1 MKIYLVGG
9 CVRDQLLG
17 RPVRDRD
24 WVVVGAAAADM
35 LARGFQQVGKDFPVF
50 LHPVSREEYA
60 LARGATI
67 EDDLAARDLTI
78 NAMAMSESGALV
90 DPFGGRA
97 DLEAR
102 VLRSV
107 PGFANDA
114 IRILRAARFAA
125 QLNGFTIAPE
135 TLALMTELTAAGALH
150 GVTPERVWLELD
162 KALGCDHPSRFF
174 LALRQCGALARL
186 LPEIDALFDVPQ
198 PIQHH
203 PEGDVGT
210 HTMMVVDAAAR
221 LTAAHL
227 TVGRAVRFAA
237 LVHDLGKGLTPA
249 DRLPS
254 HPGHEDMGAAL
265 VEPLVRRLAGPIAWA
280 ELGTLVARWHGQVHK
295 AAELRPGTLLK
306 LLEAAD
312 AFHHPERLESLLL
325 ACEADFR
332 GRLGKENA
340 PYPQADHIRAAAM
353 AAARVTARDLITTG
367 HAPGPRLGEVLFQKR
382 AEAIRRAL
390 SCVEPD

>member
-1 MKIYLVGG
+1 MKTYLVGG

-17 RPVRDRD
+17 RPIRDRD
-24 WVVVGAAAADM
+24 WVFVGATAGDM

-50 LHPVSREEYA
+50 LHPDTREEYA
-60 LARGATI
+60 LARGASI

-78 NAMAMSESGALV
+78 NAMAVDEDGALV

-102 VLRSV
+102 VLRPV
-107 PGFANDA
+107 PGFANDP
-114 IRILRAARFAA
+114 IRILRAARFTA
-125 QLNGFTIAPE
+125 QLDGFSIAPE
-135 TLALMTELTAAGALH
+135 TLALMTEMTAAGALDA
-150 GVTPERVWLELD
+150 VTPERVWLELD
-162 KALGCDHPSRFF
+162 KALGCDRPSRFF
-174 LALRQCGALARL
+174 LALRQCAALARL
-186 LPEIDALFDVPQ
+186 LPEIDALFGVPQ
-198 PIQHH
+198 PVQHH

-210 HTMMVVDAAAR
+210 HTMMVVDSAAR
-221 LTAAHL
+221 LTAD
-227 TVGRAVRFAA
+227 RAVRFAA
-237 LVHDLGKGLTPA
+237 LVHDLGKGLPPA

-254 HPGHEDMGAAL
+254 HPGHEDLGAAL
-265 VEPLVRRLAGPIAWA
+265 VQPLVRRLAGPMAWA

-295 AAELRPGTLLK
+295 AAELRPGTMLK

-312 AFHHPERLESLLL
+312 AFHHPERLEALLL

-332 GRLGKENA
+332 GRLGKENTA
-340 PYPQADHIRAAAM
+340 YPQADHIRTAAT
-353 AAARVTARDLITTG
+353 AAARITARDLINAG

-390 SCVEPD
+390 PCIEPD

>member
-1 MKIYLVGG
+1 MKRYLVGG

-17 RPVRDRD
+17 RPIRDRD
-24 WVVVGAAAADM
+24 WLVVGATTGDM

-50 LHPVSREEYA
+50 LHPLSREEHA
-60 LARGATI
+60 LARGTTVT
-67 EDDLAARDLTI
+67 DDLAARDLTI
-78 NAMAMSESGALV
+78 NAMAMGEDGALI

-102 VLRSV
+102 VLRPV
-107 PGFANDA
+107 PGFARDP

-125 QLNGFTIAPE
+125 QLDGFTIAPE
-135 TLALMTELTAAGALH
+135 TLALMTQLTAAGALDAA
-150 GVTPERVWLELD
+150 TPERMWLELD
-162 KALGCDHPSRFF
+162 KALGCDRPSRFF
-174 LALRQCGALARL
+174 LALRECGALARL
-186 LPEIDALFDVPQ
+186 LPEVDVLFDVPQ

-221 LTAAHL
+221 LTAD
-227 TVGRAVRFAA
+227 RAVRFAA
-237 LVHDLGKGLTPA
+237 LVHDVGKGLTPT

-254 HPGHEDMGAAL
+254 HPGHEEAGAAL
-265 VEPLVRRLAGPIAWA
+265 IKPLVRRLAGPMAWA

-295 AAELRPGTLLK
+295 AAELRPGTMLT

-312 AFHHPERLESLLL
+312 AFHHPERLEALLL

-340 PYPQADHIRAAAM
+340 AYPQADRIRAAAT
-353 AAARVTARDLITTG
+353 AAATITARDLIKAG

-382 AEAIRRAL
+382 AETIRQTL
-390 SCVEPD
+390 PQ